1 MHGRTALVWVNEQAE
16 GKEAALFAMGTYI
29 RMAAYGENAET
40 ALQES
45 SNRVPSGQEL
55 SELLQKVGYQ
65 NVRMEDG
72 MLSLA
77 EGVQIDLGAVGKG
90 YTGDIVASLLKE
102 RGVTSVLLDIGGN
115 IHMVGS
121 RPDGSKWTLGIRNP
135 FADGRVGVLEAE
147 ECAVVTSGGYERY
160 FIGEDGERYWHI
172 LDPKTGYPAESG
184 LASVTIISKE
194 GRLCDVLSTA
204 VYVMGLEN
212 AEEYWKENGG
222 LEMLLVTEE
231 NEIYLTE
238 GLEGDFTLH
247 EDLSDM
253 KIHVLT
259 R

>member
-1 MHGRTALVWVNEQAE
+1 
-16 GKEAALFAMGTYI
+16 
-29 RMAAYGENAET
+29 
-40 ALQES
+40 
-45 SNRVPSGQEL
+45 
-55 SELLQKVGYQ
+55 
-65 NVRMEDG
+65 

-102 RGVTSVLLDIGGN
+102 RGVTSALLDIDGN

-231 NEIYLTE
+231 N
-238 GLEGDFTLH
+238 
-247 EDLSDM
+247 
-253 KIHVLT
+253 
-259 R
+259 